1 MVHFLTQGL
10 FCRNDRNDLFHT
22 VEFIVVLLY
31 DIRRKFFEFVSAD
44 MLHKKMQP
52 LSLEELI
59 YPVRVAE
66 AVHQAYTTGNEVFM
80 KEAL

>member
-1 MVHFLTQGL
+1 
-10 FCRNDRNDLFHT
+10 
-22 VEFIVVLLY
+22 
-31 DIRRKFFEFVSAD
+31 
-44 MLHKKMQP
+44 MQP